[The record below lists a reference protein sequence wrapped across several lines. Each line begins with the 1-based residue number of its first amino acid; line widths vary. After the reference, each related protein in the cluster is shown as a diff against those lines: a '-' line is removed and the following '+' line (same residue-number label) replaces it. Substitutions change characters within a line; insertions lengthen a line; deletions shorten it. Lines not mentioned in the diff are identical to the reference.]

1 MTKARKWLQANA
13 PGGQLDVENWAW
25 ENFPEEETCWHLN
38 IDGGGKQLERY
49 PQALSPTG
57 GKTILLT

>member
-1 MTKARKWLQANA
+1 MTKARKWLKTNA

-38 IDGGGKQLERY
+38 AEAGRNQLERY
-49 PQALSPTG
+49 PQALSPTKCKRQG
-57 GKTILLT
+57 

>member
-1 MTKARKWLQANA
+1 MTKARKWLKTNA

-38 IDGGGKQLERY
+38 AEAGRNQLERY

>member
-1 MTKARKWLQANA
+1 MA

-25 ENFPEEETCWHLN
+25 ENFPEEETCWYLN

>member
-25 ENFPEEETCWHLN
+25 ENFPGEEPDWYPNNE
-38 IDGGGKQLERY
+38 GGRNQLERD
-49 PQALSPTG
+49 PQALSYRG
-57 GKTILLT
+57 